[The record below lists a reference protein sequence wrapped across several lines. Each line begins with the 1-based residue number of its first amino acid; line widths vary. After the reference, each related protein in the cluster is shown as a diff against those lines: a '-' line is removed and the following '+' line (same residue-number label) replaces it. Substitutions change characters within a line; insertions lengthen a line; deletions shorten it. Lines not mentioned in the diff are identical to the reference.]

1 MKNCT
6 LNYFSLPSEHAED
19 VAVLGQLVRRAGE
32 GIVVQFPQ
40 EAHQLLT
47 AVSQLLRAQEGAI
60 YMYMYICVCV
70 GGMGGMYDVYD
81 KHKALHVHNTII
93 YTVACITECRK
104 F

>member
-1 MKNCT
+1 MEDAVYGGGGGGGGRNCT

-32 GIVVQFPQ
+32 GVIVQFPQ

-60 YMYMYICVCV
+60 IVCTCMTNTRHCTHNYI
-70 GGMGGMYDVYD
+70 
-81 KHKALHVHNTII
+81 A
-93 YTVACITECRK
+93 
-104 F
+104 